1 MVFCVRGIQR
11 HLVVM
16 PQIAT
21 NLISPP
27 LLTAPF
33 FFAELMIALG
43 SAFPVRAPDHQ
54 SCGGLKGTNFER
66 IKERTKNNTEK
77 HKLFS
82 LKSNFHVS
90 IFIILSLLLFIFFY
104 LSPPNSYFYIS
115 SDILLYYAKEELV
128 IVSKYLLK
136 RQFSGFVYRGVSK
149 EHHRW
154 AASD

>member
-1 MVFCVRGIQR
+1 MAFCVRGIQR

-43 SAFPVRAPDHQ
+43 SAFPVRAPDLQ
-54 SCGGLKGTNFER
+54 SCGELKGTNFER

-90 IFIILSLLLFIFFY
+90 IFIILSLLLFLFF
-104 LSPPNSYFYIS
+104 LPFPPKFVFLHFFRHSA
-115 SDILLYYAKEELV
+115 LLC
-128 IVSKYLLK
+128 K
-136 RQFSGFVYRGVSK
+136 RG
-149 EHHRW
+149 
-154 AASD
+154 ASDCFKISFETTVQWICLSWCQQGAPQMGSQ